1 MADSQ
6 SLIGQTLG
14 HYRIVEKIGEGGMG
28 VVYRARDERLDR
40 DLALKVLPA
49 DMLAD
54 EAARKRFRKEAVV
67 LSKLNHPNIETA
79 YDFDTQDGIDFL
91 AMEYIPGTTLTERL
105 MAGALPEKEMLT
117 LGVQVVAALEAAHE
131 QGVVH
136 RDLKPGN
143 ILVTPRG
150 QAKVLDFGLAKLLR
164 PEGEISTAD
173 VMGTTAAA
181 AGTLPYMSPEQLRGT
196 TADARTDIYA
206 LGVVFYQ
213 MATGRRPFEERLPT
227 AMADDILHKPPPPP
241 GRLKPELS
249 PRLEEIILKCLEKDP
264 ENRYQSAKE
273 IAVDLRRLAL
283 SISVAPVPP
292 SHAPTIRRKVVKVA
306 EIAGAA
312 VVVLALF
319 LIGLNV
325 RKLRE
330 RLLSR
335 ATPPRIES
343 LAVLPLANLSKDPQ
357 QDYFADGMTEAL
369 ITNLAKIRALRVI
382 SRTSV
387 LQYKDVKKP
396 LPEIAKELAVEAAIE
411 GSVQR
416 LGDRVRIT
424 VELIYA
430 PKDRPLWTETYDR
443 DLRDVLALQ
452 SEIAQA
458 IAREIRIQL
467 TPQEQAHLASGRPVN
482 TQALEAYLKGRFFWN
497 KRTEEGFQRALDYF
511 QEAIKVDP
519 AYAQAY
525 SGSSDT
531 YTLLQDYDLLPAEE
545 AYPRAKAAALKA
557 LELDETLAE
566 AHTSLAAVLQDY
578 DWDWLAAEREYKRAI
593 ELNPNYETAHQWYG
607 ILLSSLGRHEEAL
620 AQVKRAR
627 ELAPT
632 SLRINTDMG
641 WVLYEARL
649 YDEAIAKA
657 QGTLELDPDFAPA
670 HSLLGWAF
678 LRKSRYKEAIPEF
691 QKVTAL
697 SKYNAANLSAI
708 AYAYSMVGLRV
719 AALKTLN
726 QLKHQSEH
734 GSIPWYQM
742 AIVYVGLGE
751 KEKALES
758 LEKAYVGERNKWLGF
773 LKVEPSFD
781 PLRSELRFKS
791 LLQRMNLPE

>member
-1 MADSQ
+1 M
-6 SLIGQTLG
+6 IGQTLG

-28 VVYRARDERLDR
+28 VVYRAMDERLDR
-40 DLALKVLPA
+40 DVAVKVLPA

-54 EAARKRFRKEAVV
+54 AGARRRFRKEALA

-79 YDFDTQDGIDFL
+79 YDFDTQDGVDFL

-105 MAGALPEKEMLT
+105 RAGALPEKEMLT

-143 ILVTPRG
+143 ILVTPKG

-164 PEGEISTAD
+164 PESEMSTTD
-173 VMGTTAAA
+173 MMSSTAAA
-181 AGTLPYMSPEQLRGT
+181 AGTLPHMSPEQLRGK

-206 LGVVFYQ
+206 LGVVLYQ
-213 MATGRRPFEERLPT
+213 MATGHRPFEERLAT
-227 AMADDILHKPPPPP
+227 ALADDILHRPPPPP
-241 GRLKPELS
+241 GRLKPDLS

-273 IAVDLRRLAL
+273 IAVDLRRLAP
-283 SISVAPVPP
+283 SISAAVVPP
-292 SHAPTIRRKVVKVA
+292 SAALIIRRRAVRVA
-306 EIAGAA
+306 ETAAAA
-312 VVVLALF
+312 VAVLALF

-325 RKLRE
+325 GKLRE
-330 RLLSR
+330 RLLGR
-335 ATPPRIES
+335 ARPPRIES
-343 LAVLPLANLSKDPQ
+343 LAVLPFANLSNDAQ
-357 QDYFADGMTEAL
+357 QDYFADGMTEVL
-369 ITNLAKIRALRVI
+369 ITNLARIRALRVI

-387 LQYKDVKKP
+387 LQYKGVKKS
-396 LPEIAKELAVEAAIE
+396 LPEIARELEVEAAIE

-416 LGDRVRIT
+416 FGDRVRIT

-430 PKDRPLWTETYDR
+430 PKDRPLWAETYDR
-443 DLRDVLALQ
+443 GLRDVLALQ
-452 SEIAQA
+452 SEIAQT

-467 TPQEQAHLASGRPVN
+467 TPQEQAHLAATRPVN

-497 KRTEEGFQRALDYF
+497 KRTPEGFQRSLEYF
-511 QEAIKVDP
+511 QEAIKMD
-519 AYAQAY
+519 AEYAQAY
-525 SGSSDT
+525 SGLSDT
-531 YTLLQDYDLLPAEE
+531 YTLLQNYGLLPPEE

-566 AHTSLAAVLQDY
+566 AHTSLAGVLEDY
-578 DWDWLAAEREYKRAI
+578 DWDWSGAEREYKRAI

-607 ILLSSLGRHEEAL
+607 ILLSSLGRPEEAL

-632 SLRINTDMG
+632 SPRINTDMG
-641 WVLYEARL
+641 WVLYETRL

-678 LRKSRYKEAIPEF
+678 LRKNRYGEAIAEF
-691 QKVTAL
+691 QKAAAL
-697 SKYNAANLSAI
+697 SKDKAANLSAI
-708 AYAYSMVGLRV
+708 AYAYAKAGQRV

-726 QLKHQSEH
+726 ELKHESEH
-734 GSIPWYQM
+734 GSVPSYQM
-742 AIVYVGLGE
+742 AIVYAGLGE

-758 LEKAYVGERNKWLGF
+758 LEKAYAGERDKWLGF

-781 PLRSELRFKS
+781 PLRPDLRFKN

>member
-1 MADSQ
+1 M
-6 SLIGQTLG
+6 IGQTLG

-40 DLALKVLPA
+40 DLALKVLPV

-54 EAARKRFRKEAVV
+54 EAARKRFRKEAVA

-79 YDFDTQDGIDFL
+79 YDFDTQDGVDFL
-91 AMEYIPGTTLTERL
+91 AMEYIPGATLSERL
-105 MAGALPEKEMLT
+105 VAGALPENEVLT

-164 PEGEISTAD
+164 PESEISTAD
-173 VMGTTAAA
+173 VMGTTVGA
-181 AGTLPYMSPEQLRGT
+181 AGTLPYMSPEQLRGK
-196 TADARTDIYA
+196 AVDARTDIYA
-206 LGVVFYQ
+206 LGVVFYE
-213 MATGRRPFEERLPT
+213 MATGRRPFEERLAT
-227 AMADDILHKPPPPP
+227 AMTDDILHKPPPPP

-273 IAVDLRRLAL
+273 IAVDLRRLSP
-283 SISVAPVPP
+283 SISVAVVQP
-292 SHAPTIRRKVVKVA
+292 SHAATIRRKLVKVA
-306 EIAGAA
+306 KIAGAA
-312 VVVLALF
+312 VAVFVLF

-330 RLLSR
+330 RLLGR
-335 ATPPRIES
+335 ATLPRIES
-343 LAVLPLANLSKDPQ
+343 LAVLPLANLSNDPQ
-357 QDYFADGMTEAL
+357 QDYFADGMTEAV
-369 ITNLAKIRALRVI
+369 ITNLARIRALRVI

-396 LPEIAKELAVEAAIE
+396 LPEIARELGIEAAIE

-430 PKDRPLWTETYDR
+430 PKDRLMWTETYDR

-452 SEIAQA
+452 NEIAQA
-458 IAREIRIQL
+458 IAGEIRIQL
-467 TPQEQAHLASGRPVN
+467 TPQEQAHLASAHPVN

-497 KRTEEGFQRALDYF
+497 KRTEEGFQRALEYF
-511 QEAIKVDP
+511 QEAIKIDG

-525 SGSSDT
+525 SGLSDT
-531 YTLLQDYDLLPAEE
+531 YTLLPDYDLLPPEK

-578 DWDWLAAEREYKRAI
+578 DWDWLGTEREYKRAI
-593 ELNPNYETAHQWYG
+593 ELNPNYETAHQWYSS
-607 ILLSSLGRHEEAL
+607 LLSSLGRHEEAL
-620 AQVKRAR
+620 AEIKKAR

-641 WVLYEARL
+641 WVLYETRL
-649 YDEAIAKA
+649 YDDAIAKA

-678 LRKSRYKEAIPEF
+678 LREGRYEEAITEL

-697 SKYNAANLSAI
+697 SKYNATNLSAI
-708 AYAYSMVGLRV
+708 AYAYSMAGQRV
-719 AALKTLN
+719 AALKTLH
-726 QLKHQSEH
+726 QLKHDSEH
-734 GSIPWYQM
+734 GSAPWYQT
-742 AIVYVGLGE
+742 AVVYVGLGE
-751 KEKALES
+751 KEQALES
-758 LEKAYVGERNKWLGF
+758 LEKAYAERNKWLVF

-781 PLRSELRFKS
+781 PLRSEPRFKS
-791 LLQRMNLPE
+791 LLQQMNLRE

>member
-1 MADSQ
+1 MADCQ

-54 EAARKRFRKEAVV
+54 EAARKRFRKEAVA

-79 YDFDTQDGIDFL
+79 YDFDTQDGVDFL

-105 MAGALPEKEMLT
+105 MAGALSEKEMLT

-136 RDLKPGN
+136 RDLKPRN

-164 PEGEISTAD
+164 PESEISTAD

-181 AGTLPYMSPEQLRGT
+181 AGTLPYMAPEQLLGKT
-196 TADARTDIYA
+196 VDARADIYA

-213 MATGRRPFEERLPT
+213 MATGRRPFEERLAT

-264 ENRYQSAKE
+264 EDRYQSAKE
-273 IAVDLRRLAL
+273 IAVDLRRLAP
-283 SISVAPVPP
+283 SISAVVVPP
-292 SHAPTIRRKVVKVA
+292 SHVPTIRRKVVKVA
-306 EIAGAA
+306 KIAGAA

-330 RLLSR
+330 RLLGR
-335 ATPPRIES
+335 PTPPRIES
-343 LAVLPLANLSKDPQ
+343 LAVLPLANLSNDPQ

-369 ITNLAKIRALRVI
+369 ITKLARIRALRVI

-396 LPEIAKELAVEAAIE
+396 LPEIARELSVEAAIE

-416 LGDRVRIT
+416 WGDRVRIT

-452 SEIAQA
+452 NEIAQA

-467 TPQEQAHLASGRPVN
+467 TPQEQAHLASRRSVN

-497 KRTEEGFQRALDYF
+497 KRTEEGFQRALVYF
-511 QEAIKVDP
+511 QEAIKMDP

-525 SGSSDT
+525 SGSADT
-531 YTLLQDYDLLPAEE
+531 YTLLQNYDLLPPKE
-545 AYPRAKAAALKA
+545 AYPQAKAAALKA
-557 LELDETLAE
+557 LELDETLTE
-566 AHTSLAAVLQDY
+566 AHTSLAAVLEDY
-578 DWDWLAAEREYKRAI
+578 EWDWLGAEREYVRAI
-593 ELNPNYETAHQWYG
+593 ELNPNYETAHQWYSS
-607 ILLSSLGRHEEAL
+607 LLSSLGRHAEAL
-620 AQVKRAR
+620 AQIKKAR

-678 LRKSRYKEAIPEF
+678 LREGRYKEAIAEF
-691 QKVTAL
+691 QKVTTI

-708 AYAYSMVGLRV
+708 AYAYSMAGQRV
-719 AALKTLN
+719 AALKTFN
-726 QLKHQSEH
+726 QMKHVSEH
-734 GSIPWYQM
+734 GSVPCYQT
-742 AIVYVGLGE
+742 AVVYVGLGE
-751 KEKALES
+751 KEQALES
-758 LEKAYVGERNKWLGF
+758 LEKAYAERNKWLVF

-781 PLRSELRFKS
+781 PLRSEPRFKS
-791 LLQRMNLPE
+791 LLQHMNLPE